1 LKFAKGEIEM
11 PEILLT
17 TIEIP
22 KEEYNQLI
30 RESEKLAII
39 ERMLA
44 KEQYVSASDMRMIL
58 GIEEEGEKK
67 DGESENI

>member
-1 LKFAKGEIEM
+1 M

-30 RESEKLAII
+30 RDSEKLAIV
-39 ERMLA
+39 ERMLV
-44 KEQYVSASDMRMIL
+44 KERYISASDMRVIL

-67 DGESENI
+67 DGESEDI

>member
-1 LKFAKGEIEM
+1 M
-11 PEILLT
+11 PEILLS

-58 GIEEEGEKK
+58 GIEEEQKEGE
-67 DGESENI
+67 E

>member
-1 LKFAKGEIEM
+1 M

>member
-1 LKFAKGEIEM
+1 M

-30 RESEKLAII
+30 RDSEKLAIV
-39 ERMLA
+39 ERMLV
-44 KEQYVSASDMRMIL
+44 KERCISASDMRVIL

-67 DGESENI
+67 DGESEDI

>member
-1 LKFAKGEIEM
+1 M

-39 ERMLA
+39 KRMLA

>member
-1 LKFAKGEIEM
+1 M

-39 ERMLA
+39 KRMLA

-58 GIEEEGEKK
+58 GIEEEQKEGE
-67 DGESENI
+67 E